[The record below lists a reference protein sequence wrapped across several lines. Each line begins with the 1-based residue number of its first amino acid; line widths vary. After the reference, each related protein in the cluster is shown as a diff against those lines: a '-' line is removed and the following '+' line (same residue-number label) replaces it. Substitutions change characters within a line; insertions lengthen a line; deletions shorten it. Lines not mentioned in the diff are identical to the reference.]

1 MKKMQSEN
9 LKLTESGQDAVLTAD
24 MLPSERV
31 GTVAEPSRLESSTAQ
46 QRR

>member
-1 MKKMQSEN
+1 MKKMQFEN

-31 GTVAEPSRLESSTAQ
+31 GTVAEPSQLKRSTVE